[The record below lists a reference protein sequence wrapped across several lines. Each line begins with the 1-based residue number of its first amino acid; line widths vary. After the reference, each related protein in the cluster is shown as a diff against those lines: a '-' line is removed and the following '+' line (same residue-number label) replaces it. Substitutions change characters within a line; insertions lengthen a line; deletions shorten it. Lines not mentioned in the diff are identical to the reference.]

1 MSHPADRPE
10 APTIKA
16 SPRKPALDWRSLMQR
31 YGVFLGLLVMS
42 AILSFLSNVFLTPSN
57 LINVLRQV
65 SVNAIIAAGMT
76 FVILTGGIDLSV
88 GSLLALA
95 GVLSAGLQSHGFMVA
110 VFVPLLAVAV
120 LGVLTG
126 AVITRGQIAP
136 FVVTL
141 GMMTVAR
148 GLTLVYTGGMP
159 ISPVGPVFRA
169 LGDGYL
175 WVIPVPII
183 IMLAV
188 YVIAGLV
195 LRGTAFGR
203 HVYAIGGSE
212 QVARLSGINTKRVKT
227 AVYAIS
233 GVAAALAG
241 LILAARLNSGD
252 PTAGTGYELD
262 AIAAVV
268 IGGTSLSGGE
278 GGVGGTLV
286 GALIIGVLNNGLN
299 LLNVPSFYQQIVK
312 GLIIVGAVLFDRRKR
327 R

>member
-1 MSHPADRPE
+1 MSQPAVRPE
-10 APTIKA
+10 TTPELPA
-16 SPRKPALDWRSLMQR
+16 RKSALDWRSILQR
-31 YGVFLGLLVMS
+31 YGVFLGLVVMS
-42 AILSFLSNVFLTPSN
+42 LALTFLSDVFLTPAN

-88 GSLLALA
+88 GSLLAFA
-95 GVLSAGLQSHGFMVA
+95 GVVAAGLQGHGFLVSA
-110 VFVPLLAVAV
+110 LVPLAIVAI
-120 LGVLTG
+120 LGLLSGV
-126 AVITRGQIAP
+126 VITRGQIAP
-136 FVVTL
+136 FVATL

-159 ISPVGPVFRA
+159 ISPVTSAFRV

-175 WVIPVPII
+175 WVIPVPVV
-183 IMLAV
+183 IMLLV
-188 YVIAGLV
+188 YLAAGLV
-195 LRGTAFGR
+195 LRGTVFGR
-203 HVYAIGGSE
+203 HVYAIGGNE
-212 QVARLSGINTKRVKT
+212 QVARLSGIHTNQVKA

-233 GVAAALAG
+233 GIAAALAG
-241 LILAARLNSGD
+241 IILTARLNSGD